1 MHRYTLQMQNLLQEN
16 AWQCLPVLPLKAKF
30 HIATIPNPCKLF
42 I

>member
-1 MHRYTLQMQNLLQEN
+1 MHRYTLQMLNLLKEN
-16 AWQCLPVLPLKAKF
+16 AWQCLRVLLLKAKR